1 MNEITELAIETI
13 KELIELSVPEINEVR
28 EDWLKECRKNRKV
41 NQNFIGKFVNY
52 TCDYA
57 IGKVSGKTA

>member
-1 MNEITELAIETI
+1 MNENTKLALETI
-13 KELIELSVPEINEVR
+13 EELLKLSVPEINKVR
-28 EDWLKECRKNRKV
+28 EDCLKECRENRKV